1 MDSTVILGAIVQVP
15 AEKHEVIETYTPAA
29 NTERTY
35 LGTAAAGGIKVWKAM
50 HIEYIVGAVVVVT
63 LKLSNTIRTLPN
75 LPTGDSI
82 AFRSPPT
89 LPSA

>member
-1 MDSTVILGAIVQVP
+1 MDSTVILCAIVQVP
-15 AEKHEVIETYTPAA
+15 AEKHEIETYIPAA

-35 LGTAAAGGIKVWKAM
+35 LGTAAAAGIKVWKAI

-75 LPTGDSI
+75 FPTGDSI
-82 AFRSPPT
+82 ALRSPPT